1 MANYRFKVAEQTSA
15 TSLKP
20 IKGMSFHK
28 FENASAIAQRLS
40 DIHLNTQY
48 FIIDLE
54 TGDQY
59 KVERLEKGGKQ

>member
-1 MANYRFKVAEQTSA
+1 MANYRFRVAEQTSA

-28 FENASAIAQRLS
+28 FENASKIAMRLS
-40 DIHLNTQY
+40 DIHLDTQY
-48 FIIDLE
+48 FVIDDE

>member
-1 MANYRFKVAEQTSA
+1 MANYRFRVAEQTSA

-20 IKGMSFHK
+20 IKGMSFRYY
-28 FENASAIAQRLS
+28 ENACRTAQRLS

-48 FIIDLE
+48 FVIDDE
-54 TGDQY
+54 TGEQY